1 MIHTFSRTLIVF
13 PSAEFDVGS
22 RIDLMETKVAEEKN
36 PISILEL
43 LLTGACALEYD
54 VLGFDWQLVSFTGII
69 RNYFWL
75 FGICFVAEN
84 KTVDFSRFVYLSV
97 YNWSLRGLLG
107 TKKWVTLIFFFF
119 SPFSYSIII
128 SVLGNMPELRYNEQE
143 TKKKSV
149 ISA

>member
-1 MIHTFSRTLIVF
+1 
-13 PSAEFDVGS
+13 
-22 RIDLMETKVAEEKN
+22 METKVAEEKN

-107 TKKWVTLIFFFF
+107 TKNGLHWFF
-119 SPFSYSIII
+119 SSSLHSAILSYYQFLEICRNCDIMS
-128 SVLGNMPELRYNEQE
+128 
-143 TKKKSV
+143 KKRRKNPLFPRK
-149 ISA
+149 